1 MTGNLVHFELPYGNT
16 AKGSEFWGGV
26 FGWEFSDPMGV
37 DYLMADIGQGAGAA
51 IEKVDDGRRGA
62 RAYFDV
68 DDIGQSIARVRELG
82 GEAGEQM
89 PVPGRGW
96 FAHCTDPHGNPFG
109 LWQTDESASM

>member
-51 IEKVDDGRRGA
+51 IW
-62 RAYFDV
+62 
-68 DDIGQSIARVRELG
+68 
-82 GEAGEQM
+82 M
-89 PVPGRGW
+89 PTLTSFTSLPG
-96 FAHCTDPHGNPFG
+96 
-109 LWQTDESASM
+109 L